1 MGTRRHEALPPRA
14 DPSDGRPRGSVPPTQ
29 GPAPLVLQL
38 GDERALDPG
47 TAGAKAANLARA
59 TRAGFP
65 ILPGAVITTEAF
77 DASRPGWSGPSAPGA
92 LEPALHKVWAAVS
105 AGTPLVVRSSSTVED
120 IGASSM
126 AGQFRSELGIADYEQ
141 FVTAVGKVQAS
152 AARTAGTPTAPM
164 AVLVQHQV
172 DAAIGGVMF
181 GIDPMTG
188 DETHVLVEAVTGGPE
203 HLVSGTVTAQRYVLG
218 RLGRVI
224 EGPDPR
230 ADGELLLDRGK
241 RRRLVALAHDAG
253 KAFGGPQDIEWAF
266 DADGALWLLQSRPVT
281 ARGAAA
287 SAHGPLLGPGPLAET
302 FPLPLRPLEDDLWL
316 APLRRGIADAIAAS
330 ASVPASRVA
339 ASPLIVTVGGWV
351 ACDLLLF
358 GVAPQKASVVRLL
371 DPRVGGRRLISS
383 WRIGRL
389 RAVLPE
395 LAEQIA
401 HRVDAELAALEPLEV
416 YTNAELMEII
426 QRSRRYLASVHGHEV
441 LAGVLLDGGSGATAA
456 GAALRALARGREL
469 ELRDEEIVHRWPVVL
484 ALTPPR
490 LGEPVRLPATPGV
503 APAPPQS
510 GVWTADAA
518 QLPPREALRLRAR
531 WLQEVTARAVDVIAA
546 RLTGTH
552 CVPKAELVPQLQ
564 LAELGDLVAGWPRPA
579 DLKERSAEPGPPLPA
594 HFRLDA
600 QGDPVPVRFGGAHRS
615 GGRGASPGRAR
626 GRAVHDPAG
635 AVDGD
640 ILVTRTLDPRL
651 ALYLPKL
658 AGMVSETGS
667 VLSHLAILAREFH
680 VPTVVA
686 VDDALDRFP
695 VGAVLVVDG
704 DTGEVDQVAEQDE
717 EAADADQ

>member
-1 MGTRRHEALPPRA
+1 MGTRRDEAPSPRA
-14 DPSDGRPRGSVPPTQ
+14 DSADGHRRPSALDEDRD
-29 GPAPLVLQL
+29 PLVLHL
-38 GDERALDPG
+38 DDERAQEPG
-47 TAGAKAANLARA
+47 RAGAKAANLARA
-59 TRAGFP
+59 AGAGFP

-77 DASRPGWSGPSAPGA
+77 DSGRPGWTGSSAPGD
-92 LEPALHKVWAAVS
+92 LQPALHRVWAAMPD
-105 AGTPLVVRSSSTVED
+105 GTQLVVRSSSTVED

-126 AGQFRSELGIADYEQ
+126 AGQFLSRLGIDSYDE
-141 FVTAVGKVQAS
+141 FVTAVGEVQAS
-152 AARTAGTPTAPM
+152 AASAAGGGPTAPM

-188 DETHVLVEAVTGGPE
+188 DEKHVLVEAVTGGPE

-218 RLGRVI
+218 QRGRVI
-224 EGPDPR
+224 EGPDPQ
-230 ADGELLLDRGK
+230 ADGEPLLDRGK
-241 RRRLVALAHDAG
+241 RRRLAALARDAG
-253 KAFGGPQDIEWAF
+253 KAFGAPQDIEWAF
-266 DADGALWLLQSRPVT
+266 DTDGALWLLQSRPVT

-287 SAHGPLLGPGPLAET
+287 TAHGPLLGPGPLAET
-302 FPLPLRPLEDDLWL
+302 FPLPLRRLEEDLWL

-358 GVAPQKASVVRLL
+358 GVAPQKASAARLF
-371 DPRVGGRRLISS
+371 DPRVGGRRVISS

-395 LAEQIA
+395 LAEQISR
-401 HRVDAELAALEPLEV
+401 RVDAELAALGALDQ

-456 GAALRALARGREL
+456 GAALRALARGRDL
-469 ELRDEEIVHRWPVVL
+469 GLPDDEIVHRWPVVL

-490 LGEPVRLPATPGV
+490 LVEPVELPATAGV
-503 APAPPQS
+503 AAVPPQS
-510 GVWTADAA
+510 GVWTAQSAE
-518 QLPPREALRLRAR
+518 LPPREALRLRAR
-531 WLQEVTARAVDVIAA
+531 WLQEVTARAVDLIAR
-546 RLTGTH
+546 RLTDSH
-552 CVPKAELVPQLQ
+552 CVPTPVLAPQLG
-564 LAELGDLVAGWPRPA
+564 LAELGDLVAGWPPPS
-579 DLKERSAEPGPPLPA
+579 DLKERAEDPGPPLPA

-600 QGDPVPVRFGGAHRS
+600 NGDPVPVRFGGAHRS
-615 GGRGASPGRAR
+615 GGRGASPGRAQ
-626 GRAVHDPAG
+626 GRAVHDPAD
-635 AVDGD
+635 ATAGD

-651 ALYLPKL
+651 ALHLPQL

-686 VDDALDRFP
+686 VHDALDRFP
-695 VGAVLVVDG
+695 AGAVLVVDG
-704 DTGEVDQVAEQDE
+704 DTGEVDRVEPDAGEASHAAE
-717 EAADADQ
+717 